1 VDLCTACD
9 EPLKANSNYCGAC
22 GVPVIATPDDPA
34 MTTPDDAQPSSVIS
48 TTKPATAITDNTN
61 LELVRETHG
70 LPMKGKAYRL
80 RVPLVASSITGLLNG
95 VSLATLL
102 PYRRCQG
109 VLSSLRRGARWEEM
123 LITFLLLPPVAAG
136 LAALCWRARSLFPR
150 LIPVAYLTAFLPLL
164 GLGIADGSN
173 PIVMTVG
180 GGVGGTFWG
189 LLLLPVLAWRTDGPC
204 HAGYGLH

>member
-1 VDLCTACD
+1 MPC
-9 EPLKANSNYCGAC
+9 Y
-22 GVPVIATPDDPA
+22 
-34 MTTPDDAQPSSVIS
+34 
-48 TTKPATAITDNTN
+48 
-61 LELVRETHG
+61 G

-80 RVPLVASSITGLLNG
+80 GVRLVAGSLTGLLTG
-95 VSLATLL
+95 LL
-102 PYRRCQG
+102 MGSALELFYRIGDAKGCSPPCDG
-109 VLSSLRRGARWEEM
+109 VLDGREM
-123 LITFLLLPPVAAG
+123 MITFLLLPPVAAG
-136 LAALCWRARSLFPR
+136 LVALCWRARSLFPR

>member
-1 VDLCTACD
+1 MHLSAVRNGLSLLRIDVDLCTACD

-22 GVPVIATPDDPA
+22 GVPVIA
-34 MTTPDDAQPSSVIS
+34 TPDDAQPSSVIS

-150 LIPVAYLTAFLPLL
+150 LIPVALSHRISPTAR
-164 GLGIADGSN
+164 
-173 PIVMTVG
+173 VG
-180 GGVGGTFWG
+180 H
-189 LLLLPVLAWRTDGPC
+189 R
-204 HAGYGLH
+204 